1 MTRNEIALQVFNSPL
16 IKKEVKFHG
25 GKNADELMQLL
36 MLKVLETS
44 DSKLSELVEA
54 NKVIEWFWVVMR
66 NMAVNPRSEFN
77 KIVSSC
83 GDSFDNDFNITD
95 ETAVPNYL
103 DYPEFPDF
111 IEFCKK
117 KQQSENNYIRLCAD
131 TIVTYF
137 TLTDWRNNTFK
148 QFSKDTGINHTS
160 ISVYFNE
167 MKRQFKSSYESRV
180 DFKQ

>member
-1 MTRNEIALQVFNSPL
+1 MTHDEIALQVFRSPL
-16 IKKEVKFHG
+16 INKEVRFHG

-36 MLKVLETS
+36 MVKVLETS
-44 DSKLSELVEA
+44 EDKLSELVKA

-66 NMAVNPRSEFN
+66 NEARNPRSDFS
-77 KIVSSC
+77 KIVRSC
-83 GDSFDNDFNITD
+83 GDSLEDDFDFID
-95 ETAVPNYL
+95 ETATPNYL
-103 DYPEFPDF
+103 EYPEFPDF

-117 KQQSENNYIRLCAD
+117 KQQSENSYIRLCAD
-131 TIVTYF
+131 TIVTYY

-167 MKRQFKSSYESRV
+167 MKRQFKDSYESRV
-180 DFKQ
+180 DIKQ